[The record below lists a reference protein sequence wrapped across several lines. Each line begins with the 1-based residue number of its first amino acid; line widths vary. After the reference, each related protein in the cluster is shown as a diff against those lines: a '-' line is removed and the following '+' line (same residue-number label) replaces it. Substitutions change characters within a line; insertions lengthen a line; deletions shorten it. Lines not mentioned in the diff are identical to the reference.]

1 MKNLK
6 RLSILLSLLVVCAL
20 LFSCG
25 KGQTDATTG
34 TDNGAGTSAETTG
47 IDPIDAPFD
56 LVSTADP
63 IFDYFG
69 ADLSGYLT
77 LARDDYAGISV
88 ALDIT
93 DDEVEEYINDYLL
106 PSNRTPIK
114 ATDRAVADGDTAF
127 IYYTGY
133 VDDVAFEGGSNAEDD
148 EPYPLVIGS
157 GSFIPG
163 FEEALIGLI
172 PSETSKEAPHP
183 IAVTFPE
190 NYKNADLAGKEAR
203 FDIWLVGILDG
214 YETPEMTPAFVT
226 DVLGFETEE
235 TDVVAAFRAH
245 LKDEMR
251 KNKVENLTAHKLI
264 RTMEELFKTLSFS
277 ETLPEGEADRVET
290 AMNDEVVYYY
300 QYYNYM
306 SYMYYGKIYFED
318 LDEAGRWYYGLGP
331 DADWEAFQHTEAE
344 RVVRQNILL
353 AAIARLEEFTIS
365 EDEAKEWVREQARNN
380 DVTPAEVLDHY
391 SLEEVYLKIASGR
404 AQELL
409 LDAIDFDY
417 GELPIG
423 TDETPEET
431 PDETAPEN

>member
-1 MKNLK
+1 MKRLK
-6 RLSILLSLLVVCAL
+6 RLLILLSLLLICAL

-25 KGQTDATTG
+25 KDKTDATG
-34 TDNGAGTSAETTG
+34 SDAAGSDATDPADTTG
-47 IDPIDAPFD
+47 IDPADAPFD

-63 IFDYFG
+63 TFDYFG
-69 ADLSGYLT
+69 ADLSEYLT
-77 LARDDYAGISV
+77 ISAEDYEGLAV

-133 VDDVAFEGGSNAEDD
+133 IDDVAFDGGSNAEDD

-163 FEEALIGLI
+163 FEDALIGLI
-172 PSETSKEAPHP
+172 PSDTSKDEPHP
-183 IAVTFPE
+183 ITVTFPE
-190 NYKNADLAGKEAR
+190 GYGNADLAGKEAR

-214 YETPEMTPAFVT
+214 YETPELTAAFVT

-235 TDVVAAFRAH
+235 EDVVAAFRTR
-245 LKDEMR
+245 LKNDMR
-251 KNKVENLTAHKLI
+251 ASKVENLKTHKLI
-264 RTMEELFKTLSFS
+264 RTMEKLFENLTFS
-277 ETLPEGEADRVET
+277 ETLPAGEADRVET
-290 AMNDEVVYYY
+290 AMNDDVVYYY

-306 SYMYYGKIYFED
+306 SYMYYGEIYFED

-331 DADWEAFQHTEAE
+331 DADWTAFQHTEAE
-344 RVVRQNILL
+344 RIVRQNMVL
-353 AAIARLEEFTIS
+353 ALVARLNGLTIS

-380 DVTPAEVLDHY
+380 GATPAEVLDHY
-391 SLEEVYLKIASGR
+391 SLEEVYTKIASER
-404 AQELL
+404 AQQILL
-409 LDAIDFDY
+409 ETVAFDY
-417 GELPIG
+417 GELPLE
-423 TDETPEET
+423 TQETTEETTPE
-431 PDETAPEN
+431 N

>member
-1 MKNLK
+1 MKRLK
-6 RLSILLSLLVVCAL
+6 RLSILLSLLVVSAL

-25 KGQTDATTG
+25 KGKTDATDDATG
-34 TDNGAGTSAETTG
+34 TGTGETVAETTG

-63 IFDYFG
+63 TFDYFR
-69 ADLSGYLT
+69 ADLSDYLT
-77 LARDDYAGISV
+77 VGSGDYEGLSV

-93 DDEVEEYINDYLL
+93 EDEVEEYIRDYLL

-133 VDDVAFEGGSNAEDD
+133 IDDAAFEGGSNAEDD

-163 FEEALIGLI
+163 FETALIGLI

-183 IAVTFPE
+183 ITVTFPE
-190 NYKNADLAGKEAR
+190 SYDNADLAGKEAR

-214 YETPEMTPAFVT
+214 YETPELNEEFVT

-245 LKDEMR
+245 LKNEMR
-251 KNKVENLTAHKLI
+251 KSKVESLTTHKLI
-264 RTMEELFKTLSFS
+264 RTMEELFKVLSFS

-290 AMNDEVVYYY
+290 AMNDDVVYYY

-306 SYMYYGKIYFED
+306 SYMYYGQIYFED

-331 DADWEAFQHTEAE
+331 DADWAAFQHTEAE

-353 AAIARLEEFTIS
+353 AAIARLNGFTIS
-365 EDEAKEWVREQARNN
+365 EEEAKEWVREQARNN
-380 DVTPAEVLDHY
+380 DATPAEVLDHF
-391 SLEEVYLKIASGR
+391 SLEEIYTKIAAER
-404 AQELL
+404 AQTILL
-409 LDAIDFDY
+409 ETVAFDY
-417 GELPIG
+417 GELPIEP
-423 TDETPEET
+423 DETPEET
-431 PDETAPEN
+431 TPEN